1 MRDNDWT
8 GLYSTG
14 DYENLLEIAR
24 YLHPEPFCIKHVPA
38 AAVIESD
45 LGLIYMFAVNGR
57 PTSTPAHIEQYM
69 PGNLA
74 RLIQQIPDDAPERIP
89 LLTGVGMADPD
100 NPLSCMDIRDL
111 SGSPTCIKGFN
122 YVIPAVPTV
131 PILWYVDSGVQEVC
145 FREMSKYVTEGNVI
159 IDDQDI
165 WSLQYMLDNGVMV
178 VSNSTNTPVIRN

>member
-100 NPLSCMDIRDL
+100 NPLSCRTSAI
-111 SGSPTCIKGFN
+111 C
-122 YVIPAVPTV
+122 PAVQRALKDLTM
-131 PILWYVDSGVQEVC
+131 L
-145 FREMSKYVTEGNVI
+145 FRQSRQSQTLGT
-159 IDDQDI
+159 
-165 WSLQYMLDNGVMV
+165 L
-178 VSNSTNTPVIRN
+178 IRGFRRCALERCQNM

>member
-100 NPLSCMDIRDL
+100 NPLSCRTSAI
-111 SGSPTCIKGFN
+111 C
-122 YVIPAVPTV
+122 PAVQRALKDLTM
-131 PILWYVDSGVQEVC
+131 L
-145 FREMSKYVTEGNVI
+145 FRQSRQSQSFGT
-159 IDDQDI
+159 
-165 WSLQYMLDNGVMV
+165 L
-178 VSNSTNTPVIRN
+178 IRGFRRCALERCQNM